1 MENRKPE
8 RKLLRCLRT
17 KTQRLKEFLIFPT
30 TAAPPCNFSEPP
42 ILLCDL
48 IVLNNM
54 LTTMQQGRKVQLRN
68 STKLMS
74 GISPY
79 LIVLI
84 HFKLIILCTI
94 AWRDLI
100 SNGMKR
106 HSLTSRQESTHIFR
120 YPLLAMNI
128 RKVIQ
133 TKMINIQNNR
143 PIIQMKARKLD
154 RSKNDWGLKN
164 GEQESNHLESILN
177 KQSFLVMNA
186 NLGSKILQ
194 MFHEMQGNKSCS
206 AKM

>member
-1 MENRKPE
+1 
-8 RKLLRCLRT
+8 
-17 KTQRLKEFLIFPT
+17 
-30 TAAPPCNFSEPP
+30 
-42 ILLCDL
+42 
-48 IVLNNM
+48 
-54 LTTMQQGRKVQLRN
+54 
-68 STKLMS
+68 
-74 GISPY
+74 
-79 LIVLI
+79 
-84 HFKLIILCTI
+84 
-94 AWRDLI
+94 
-100 SNGMKR
+100 
-106 HSLTSRQESTHIFR
+106 
-120 YPLLAMNI
+120 MNI

-194 MFHEMQGNKSCS
+194 MFHEMQGNKS